1 MGEVWGSDVESEVA
15 GGVGEDYS
23 DGKEA
28 IPNAKDKISVEN
40 SGLSEGTFDIVENN
54 VLENS
59 EKDKNFENFDKY
71 FLDLAES
78 DKDDNFKSVNNKVIA
93 FSNKVVNSVGMALNF
108 GDDRCEN
115 NKKNSEKE

>member
-1 MGEVWGSDVESEVA
+1 
-15 GGVGEDYS
+15 
-23 DGKEA
+23 
-28 IPNAKDKISVEN
+28 
-40 SGLSEGTFDIVENN
+40 
-54 VLENS
+54 LENS